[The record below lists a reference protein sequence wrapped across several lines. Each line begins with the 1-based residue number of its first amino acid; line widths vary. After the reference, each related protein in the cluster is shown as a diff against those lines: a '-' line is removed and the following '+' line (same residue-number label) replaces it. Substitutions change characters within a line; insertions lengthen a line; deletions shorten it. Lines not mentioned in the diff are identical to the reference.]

1 MRLGNRDERPLS
13 RWYFGVLAVVM
24 LVSCYVA
31 STPLWSGDFMLFVFP
46 IWMTLGV
53 YWLARMIGVS
63 RRAGWAAVRRRW
75 VRWAVPPLVFLG
87 MVAVLVLDGPRWVRF
102 TLSEPSLRAY
112 AESFTES
119 DDAERTEECRWLGLY
134 RSCWADQV
142 DGGVLIG
149 IRDLDV
155 LVDLGLVS
163 SAGKGFAWLPAGRP
177 PADRTIDDRYRR
189 YTGDWWI
196 WHGWDSL

>member
-1 MRLGNRDERPLS
+1 MRPGNRDERPLS
-13 RWYFGVLAVVM
+13 RWYFVVLAAVM

-53 YWLARMIGVS
+53 YWLARMVGVS
-63 RRAGWAAVRRRW
+63 RRAGWTAVGRRW
-75 VRWAVPPLVFLG
+75 IRWAVPPLIFLG
-87 MVAVLVLDGPRWVRF
+87 MVAVLVSDGPRRVRLA
-102 TLSEPSLRAY
+102 LSEPSMRAY
-112 AESFTES
+112 AASITER
-119 DDAERTEECRWLGLY
+119 DTGECRWLGLY
-134 RSCWADQV
+134 RSCWAEPV

-155 LVDLGLVS
+155 LVDLGLVV

-189 YTGDWWI
+189 YAGDWWI